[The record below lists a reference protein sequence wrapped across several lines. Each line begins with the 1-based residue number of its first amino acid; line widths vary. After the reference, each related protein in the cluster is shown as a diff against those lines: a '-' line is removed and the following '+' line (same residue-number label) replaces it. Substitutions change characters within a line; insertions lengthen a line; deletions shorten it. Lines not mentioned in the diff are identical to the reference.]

1 MTPMNASPIDEKELA
16 KLAELEKE
24 AQMIKAATSLLQKDV
39 EQAKL
44 DEAHEDVA
52 RS

>member
-1 MTPMNASPIDEKELA
+1 MPASPIDAKALERLA
-16 KLAELEKE
+16 ALEKE

-39 EQAKL
+39 EQAKIA
-44 DEAHEDVA
+44 EASEDIA

>member
-1 MTPMNASPIDEKELA
+1 MTLAQLEKRLTA
-16 KLAELEKE
+16 LEKE
-24 AQMIKAATSLLQKDV
+24 AQMIKTATSLLQKDV

-44 DEAHEDVA
+44 DEAHGDIA